1 MVNKQ
6 KNVNENQTAGFIKN
20 ITDYTKMPPTRLPEP
35 FEIKRSDEM
44 IKEDKKIYE
53 AEKKQEAEQLSMF
66 DTPLMSGK
74 AKADYRIIGQLF
86 ETYWLI
92 EYEDKFYMMD
102 QHAAHEKILYERFM
116 NHLKVKDMDT
126 QMIMPPVIIELNM
139 QQEDAYKRNKQAFS
153 RLGFEIEEFGG
164 NAYKVTGLPA
174 GLPNINLKQM
184 LIDMIDGLTDDNS
197 TDLDIITERVA
208 TMSCKAA
215 VKGNNKLS
223 FEEAKELIEELMQAE
238 NPYNCPHGRPTL
250 IVMSKYEVERKFKR
264 IL

>member
-1 MVNKQ
+1 
-6 KNVNENQTAGFIKN
+6 
-20 ITDYTKMPPTRLPEP
+20 MPPTRLPEP

-164 NAYKVTGLPA
+164 NAYKVNGLPA

-223 FEEAKELIEELMQAE
+223 FEEAKELIE
-238 NPYNCPHGRPTL
+238 
-250 IVMSKYEVERKFKR
+250 
-264 IL
+264 

>member
-1 MVNKQ
+1 
-6 KNVNENQTAGFIKN
+6 
-20 ITDYTKMPPTRLPEP
+20 
-35 FEIKRSDEM
+35 
-44 IKEDKKIYE
+44 
-53 AEKKQEAEQLSMF
+53 MF
-66 DTPLMSGK
+66 DTPLMSEK

-164 NAYKVTGLPA
+164 NAYKSTGF
-174 GLPNINLKQM
+174 
-184 LIDMIDGLTDDNS
+184 
-197 TDLDIITERVA
+197 R
-208 TMSCKAA
+208 
-215 VKGNNKLS
+215 
-223 FEEAKELIEELMQAE
+223 QA
-238 NPYNCPHGRPTL
+238 
-250 IVMSKYEVERKFKR
+250 SKYQS
-264 IL
+264 

>member
-1 MVNKQ
+1 
-6 KNVNENQTAGFIKN
+6 
-20 ITDYTKMPPTRLPEP
+20 MPPTRLPEP

-66 DTPLMSGK
+66 DTPLMSEK

-139 QQEDAYKRNKQAFS
+139 QQEDA
-153 RLGFEIEEFGG
+153 
-164 NAYKVTGLPA
+164 
-174 GLPNINLKQM
+174 
-184 LIDMIDGLTDDNS
+184 
-197 TDLDIITERVA
+197 
-208 TMSCKAA
+208 
-215 VKGNNKLS
+215 
-223 FEEAKELIEELMQAE
+223 
-238 NPYNCPHGRPTL
+238 
-250 IVMSKYEVERKFKR
+250 
-264 IL
+264 